1 MRSRRFTWDAYAPAS
16 EVDPTHGYGL
26 RRLCETRLVRER
38 GPRPVTAQRQRTGTI
53 TFCLSVVAL
62 LQRSGCSGSAA
73 PCLLTRHGAA
83 GTGRQHVMV
92 LSREEAQRMDGA
104 AAAAADAADAADAKE
119 ERMTAMLL
127 GQRGASAASRT
138 SSAGR
143 VPSLEP
149 SRPGS
154 PSARAARA
162 PPVAG
167 ALVGP
172 AARERQT
179 RTALEEPPPRPG
191 EGEPGG

>member
-1 MRSRRFTWDAYAPAS
+1 
-16 EVDPTHGYGL
+16 
-26 RRLCETRLVRER
+26 
-38 GPRPVTAQRQRTGTI
+38 
-53 TFCLSVVAL
+53 
-62 LQRSGCSGSAA
+62 
-73 PCLLTRHGAA
+73 
-83 GTGRQHVMV
+83 MV

-104 AAAAADAADAADAKE
+104 AAAAAADAADAAAKE

-143 VPSLEP
+143 APSLEP

-162 PPVAG
+162 PPVAREPVAG
-167 ALVGP
+167 ELVGP
-172 AARERQT
+172 AARERLKGMASTHKSHSSERQT
-179 RTALEEPPPRPG
+179 KIALEEPPPRPG